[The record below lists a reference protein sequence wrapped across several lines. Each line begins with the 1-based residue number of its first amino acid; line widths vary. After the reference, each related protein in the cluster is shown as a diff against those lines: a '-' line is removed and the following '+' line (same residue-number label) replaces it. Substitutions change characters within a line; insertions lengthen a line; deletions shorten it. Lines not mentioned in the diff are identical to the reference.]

1 MVLLIAMNN
10 IDHATINLAMLL
22 VLYKVVG
29 LSDHSENISLGGG
42 FSMFT
47 GEIWAPPPYHLLF
60 KPSIIVLWPYFSA
73 LMF

>member
-47 GEIWAPPPYHLLF
+47 GEIWAPPPHIICYLNPLSLF
-60 KPSIIVLWPYFSA
+60 YGLILA
-73 LMF
+73 L